1 MASRSKDIANL
12 LRSEPFNLS
21 AFTANLL
28 FNANEK
34 ESFTKERQNQL
45 KKLKQSQSDVQ
56 EKIFNLGNAAAADLG
71 LYSLYLATMQRIF
84 SSLYVFGSHLT
95 TECR

>member
-1 MASRSKDIANL
+1 MASRSKDVANL

-45 KKLKQSQSDVQ
+45 KKLKQSQSDV
-56 EKIFNLGNAAAADLG
+56 
-71 LYSLYLATMQRIF
+71 
-84 SSLYVFGSHLT
+84 
-95 TECR
+95 